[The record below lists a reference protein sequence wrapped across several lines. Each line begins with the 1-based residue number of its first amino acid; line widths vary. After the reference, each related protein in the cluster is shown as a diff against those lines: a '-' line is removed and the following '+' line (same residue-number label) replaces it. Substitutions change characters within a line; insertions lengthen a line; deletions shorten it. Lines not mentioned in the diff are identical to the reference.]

1 MKKLADLGTNRGLL
15 QTEGKERPQFMHPG
29 VLDTNLEEFLK
40 IKEKAVTINSTGL
53 KKHLEINSLAEF
65 KQLASHFEQLDTE
78 LMITQSLQ
86 AKAAALASSK
96 QSRLR
101 RELAKQDKDEHF
113 KHRDAKLLERLAC
126 PEPEPGYYEDKP
138 IKPGFEFINCLMRCP
153 RRDVTKLAVNLP
165 NSMYFKDK
173 IFHIYTGPDGLIHYS
188 DNISYQEFYDQISAK
203 QRKVSQPFDKV
214 AAVLRMRGENYSDIR
229 KQVLDY
235 TVFAS
240 KMSSHDLNPMSMVQ
254 QYVRCA
260 GGRPGVVRLNYFSH
274 GPKANFGYFV
284 NSLGLEHP
292 SSSQNEELSKCVVNT
307 AKPDYLEVFRQ
318 AGVVLKPYEAEAAKI
333 VGFLNKGYNLR
344 INEIVLDFI
353 KDEHG
358 VIWLSGCKRIVF
370 DAVSLR
376 VALKP
381 KKMLWE
387 DLSEEEESKSSPVS
401 SKDRFTGCGKV

>member
-1 MKKLADLGTNRGLL
+1 MKKLQDLGIDIGLF
-15 QTEGKERPQFMHPG
+15 QTEGKDKPQFMHPG
-29 VLDTNLEEFLK
+29 VLDKNLEEFLK
-40 IKEKAVTINSTGL
+40 IKEKVAAINSTGL
-53 KKHLEINSLAEF
+53 KKPLVTDSMAEF
-65 KQLASHFEQLDTE
+65 KHLISNFEQLDTE
-78 LMITQSLQ
+78 LIVTQSLQ
-86 AKAAALASSK
+86 ARAAALASSK

-101 RELAKQDKDEHF
+101 RELAKQEKEEHF
-113 KHRDAKLLERLAC
+113 KHRDIKLLEKLAC

-138 IKPGFEFINCLMRCP
+138 VKPGFDFFSCLMRCP
-153 RRDVTKLAVNLP
+153 RRDVTKLALNLP

-173 IFHIYTGPDGLIHYS
+173 IFHIYTGPDGLIRYS
-188 DNISYQEFYDQISAK
+188 DNISYQEFYNQISAN
-203 QRKVSQPFDKV
+203 QRKASQPFDKV

-260 GGRPGVVRLNYFSH
+260 GGRPGVVRLNYFSY
-274 GPKANFGYFV
+274 GAKANFGYFV

-307 AKPDYLEVFRQ
+307 AKPEHLEVFRQ
-318 AGVVLKPYEAEAAKI
+318 AGAVLKPYEAEAAKI

-370 DAVSLR
+370 DAVSIR

-381 KKMLWE
+381 KKMPWE

-401 SKDRFTGCGKV
+401 SKDRLTGCGKV